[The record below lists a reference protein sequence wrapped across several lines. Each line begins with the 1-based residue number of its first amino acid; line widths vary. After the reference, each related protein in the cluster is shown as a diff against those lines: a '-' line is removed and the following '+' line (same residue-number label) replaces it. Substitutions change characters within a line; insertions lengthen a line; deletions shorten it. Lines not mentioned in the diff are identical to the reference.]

1 MYHLKSAEEKLAAL
15 NEAKRVT
22 KPGGYIL
29 VAYIMNEYSV
39 ITYAIKEKHIKEGIE
54 GGMLDESFHCTEKAN
69 DLYSFVRLED
79 IEALPWY
86 AFTLSLFCFSLPR
99 LCLTNSSAVTS

>member
-39 ITYAIKEKHIKEGIE
+39 ITYAIKEKHIKE
-54 GGMLDESFHCTEKAN
+54 
-69 DLYSFVRLED
+69 V
-79 IEALPWY
+79 
-86 AFTLSLFCFSLPR
+86 
-99 LCLTNSSAVTS
+99 

>member
-1 MYHLKSAEEKLAAL
+1 MGHAHSVFFLLLFSVKSCLL
-15 NEAKRVT
+15 YTSKRVT

-54 GGMLDESFHCTEKAN
+54 GGMLDAVSYTHLDVYKRQGNTRRQ
-69 DLYSFVRLED
+69 VR
-79 IEALPWY
+79 IASRY
-86 AFTLSLFCFSLPR
+86 
-99 LCLTNSSAVTS
+99 